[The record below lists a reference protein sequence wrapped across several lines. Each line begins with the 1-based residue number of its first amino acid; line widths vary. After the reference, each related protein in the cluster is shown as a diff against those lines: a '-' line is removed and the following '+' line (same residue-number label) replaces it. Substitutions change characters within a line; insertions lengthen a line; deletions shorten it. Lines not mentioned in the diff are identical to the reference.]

1 MSDLLEAWNT
11 GHPGNV
17 TTIHADNCLSTV
29 QRIKGLLKSVGNEME
44 SLSDVVHLIVHLRKT
59 RDGIRIDEV
68 MPVKKEA
75 NDFISMIEKN
85 NLG

>member
-1 MSDLLEAWNT
+1 MSF
-11 GHPGNV
+11 
-17 TTIHADNCLSTV
+17 
-29 QRIKGLLKSVGNEME
+29 
-44 SLSDVVHLIVHLRKT
+44 HLIVHLRKT

-75 NDFISMIEKN
+75 DDFISMIEKN